1 MPDKRMIYG
10 KEQTTKAI
18 GRAVFEVFFS
28 LSTKWPKGAYPLT
41 DGYEFTGIDTN
52 NAIKPFITEFFAQWQ
67 RGQIRVVSYAVYQQE
82 IDTTGQC
89 AAFACDVQNSTDIDA
104 VTKIKLPTITR
115 YLRPKGLTN
124 PIGTSGLDTLPALSG
139 IFPTIAL
146 GDGATGLT
154 EGVFSIADTGTMTGV
169 NSGNNVTTTPYNTVS
184 MDISDMVSVATEV
197 MPRHANLALYI
208 QIFNVDYDAVGGS
221 ENLDL
226 QAKVD
231 ELDRLL
237 RGHLEDTSPT
247 AHPQYVTHEEVD
259 AVGLYPRA
267 VEPDVLLPFDYNDQI
282 VNMRK
287 YVSIDRNPIHSP
299 DDTRSFMLEVVAS
312 EMDLRRR
319 VVQEATQYEDLT
331 EETMTSLR
339 QLAEDYAAGLTPPSG
354 EDEDAY
360 REEQANL
367 KYTELLADRVNLID
381 MKKYYRIGIV
391 DSLNKD
397 ETAGMA
403 TSWSEWKLV
412 GSGAGREIFDVFYSL
427 STATPNGA
435 LPLWT
440 GELIGNC
447 RVVYP
452 DFWNKALE
460 YSKAEPPKI
469 RVVTDEV
476 YNQEL
481 TQFGETGAFVINET
495 TGDMRLPKIVHFCGT
510 ISSITDIGIAQAGTV
525 GEHAHMYASP
535 WDGGSAKQLGGGEVG
550 FYVYRGDLE
559 DTGVK
564 YIDEGGGKSPYYTK
578 PNVLSGRVH
587 NVLKIIN
594 EVPVERANGNHPLN
608 ISVGDYIFVN
618 IASGVHNMKTYRR
631 TQITDGTFASD
642 YEEVTNIPTSINSP
656 DHVKLA
662 LYIQVFN
669 GEQSESNLNFSEA
682 LQALN
687 NRITMLENNIGSGG
701 LGGSSSFLRAT
712 SRVKDTYLGLR
723 PNDRT
728 TRINANTGYWADLAP
743 NTSDGS
749 NDSVRNKFMWIPIAP
764 LSAFSEVM
772 DDNYNFTRE
781 ISGRVSAR
789 VAKDYHTTSN
799 GYAPGEFL
807 YELRMVTNGD
817 GSNEYHPDVNF
828 LPVVPNELNDYIAG
842 VLNIQTPTLIAE
854 VPIGW
859 HGAPIVYV
867 NRNDNMA
874 YKYNHTTDWYND
886 FLNGVEWVVD
896 LEISS
901 GEISGQSNDYV
912 VESDTTNDIISNRR
926 TWYRVYKSGWVE
938 QGGYVALNA
947 SDTFLTVQYP
957 ILLSSDPWNF
967 HVDPIYANDGYHAN
981 GVRNMT
987 AGGFE
992 YFTNTGGDVMDVT
1005 GFYWEAKG
1013 YKA

>member
-41 DGYEFTGIDTN
+41 DGYEFTDIDTN
-52 NAIKPFITEFFAQWQ
+52 NAMKPFITEFFAQWQ
-67 RGQIRVVSYAVYQQE
+67 RGQIRVVSYDTYQQE

-124 PIGTSGLDTLPALSG
+124 PIGTSGLDTLPGLSG

-184 MDISDMVSVATEV
+184 MDISDVVSVSTEV

-267 VEPDVLLPFDYNDQI
+267 VEPDALLPFDYNDQI

-312 EMDLRRR
+312 EMGLRRR

-481 TQFGETGAFVINET
+481 TQFGETGAFVINEL
-495 TGDMRLPKIVHFCGT
+495 TGDMRLPKITRFIG
-510 ISSITDIGIAQAGTV
+510 SITEANEIGATFNDQMVDHTHNFQWFGLSGNANPGDPNCTVNPTKNANDPTSGVNPGSFTV
-525 GEHAHMYASP
+525 G
-535 WDGGSAKQLGGGEVG
+535 
-550 FYVYRGDLE
+550 
-559 DTGVK
+559 
-564 YIDEGGGKSPYYTK
+564 DELYPK
-578 PNVLSGRVH
+578 
-587 NVLKIIN
+587 
-594 EVPVERANGNHPLN
+594 
-608 ISVGDYIFVN
+608 
-618 IASGVHNMKTYRR
+618 
-631 TQITDGTFASD
+631 
-642 YEEVTNIPTSINSP
+642 
-656 DHVKLA
+656 HVKLA

-669 GEQSESNLNFSEA
+669 GEQSKSNLNFSEA

-687 NRITMLENNIGSGG
+687 NRITMLENNMGSGG
-701 LGGSSSFLRAT
+701 FAGGSSSFLRVT

-723 PNDRT
+723 PDDRT
-728 TRINANTGYWADLAP
+728 TRINKNTGYWADLAP

-749 NDSVRNKFMWIPIAP
+749 NDSVRNKFMWIPVAP

-807 YELRMVTNGD
+807 YGLWMVTNGD
-817 GSNEYHPDVNF
+817 GNRGYHPDVNF
-828 LPVVPNELNDYIAG
+828 LPVVPNGINAYIANM
-842 VLNIQTPTLIAE
+842 LNIQTPTLIAE

-859 HGAPIVYV
+859 HGTPIWYV
-867 NRNDNMA
+867 NRNDNMT
-874 YKYNHTTDWYND
+874 YKYNHNTDWYND

>member
-237 RGHLEDTSPT
+237 RGHLKDTSPT

-267 VEPDVLLPFDYNDQI
+267 VEPDALLPFDYNDQI

-412 GSGAGREIFDVFYSL
+412 GSG
-427 STATPNGA
+427 
-435 LPLWT
+435 
-440 GELIGNC
+440 
-447 RVVYP
+447 
-452 DFWNKALE
+452 
-460 YSKAEPPKI
+460 
-469 RVVTDEV
+469 
-476 YNQEL
+476 
-481 TQFGETGAFVINET
+481 
-495 TGDMRLPKIVHFCGT
+495 
-510 ISSITDIGIAQAGTV
+510 
-525 GEHAHMYASP
+525 
-535 WDGGSAKQLGGGEVG
+535 
-550 FYVYRGDLE
+550 
-559 DTGVK
+559 
-564 YIDEGGGKSPYYTK
+564 
-578 PNVLSGRVH
+578 
-587 NVLKIIN
+587 
-594 EVPVERANGNHPLN
+594 
-608 ISVGDYIFVN
+608 
-618 IASGVHNMKTYRR
+618 
-631 TQITDGTFASD
+631 
-642 YEEVTNIPTSINSP
+642 
-656 DHVKLA
+656 
-662 LYIQVFN
+662 
-669 GEQSESNLNFSEA
+669 
-682 LQALN
+682 
-687 NRITMLENNIGSGG
+687 
-701 LGGSSSFLRAT
+701 
-712 SRVKDTYLGLR
+712 
-723 PNDRT
+723 
-728 TRINANTGYWADLAP
+728 
-743 NTSDGS
+743 
-749 NDSVRNKFMWIPIAP
+749 
-764 LSAFSEVM
+764 
-772 DDNYNFTRE
+772 
-781 ISGRVSAR
+781 
-789 VAKDYHTTSN
+789 
-799 GYAPGEFL
+799 
-807 YELRMVTNGD
+807 
-817 GSNEYHPDVNF
+817 
-828 LPVVPNELNDYIAG
+828 
-842 VLNIQTPTLIAE
+842 
-854 VPIGW
+854 
-859 HGAPIVYV
+859 
-867 NRNDNMA
+867 
-874 YKYNHTTDWYND
+874 
-886 FLNGVEWVVD
+886 
-896 LEISS
+896 
-901 GEISGQSNDYV
+901 EISGQSNDYV

-926 TWYRVYKSGWVE
+926 IWYRVYKSGWVE

-957 ILLSSDPWNF
+957 ILLNSDPWNF